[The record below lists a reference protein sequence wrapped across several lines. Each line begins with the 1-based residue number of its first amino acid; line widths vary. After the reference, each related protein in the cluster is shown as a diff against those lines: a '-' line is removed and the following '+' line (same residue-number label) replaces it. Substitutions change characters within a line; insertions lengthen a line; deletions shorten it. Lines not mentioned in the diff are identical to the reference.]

1 LKHSTSLPF
10 AFTEHGA
17 LMAAS
22 VLSSPKAIEM
32 SILIVRAF
40 VKLRNLLATHQR
52 LAAKLGELERK
63 LSDHDEQFVVLFD
76 AIRQLMAPP
85 AKPRPRIGFGNK

>member
-1 LKHSTSLPF
+1 
-10 AFTEHGA
+10 
-17 LMAAS
+17 MAAS

-52 LAAKLGELERK
+52 LAVELRELERK
-63 LSDHDEQFVVLFD
+63 LSDHDQQFIALFD

-85 AKPRPRIGFGNK
+85 ERPRRRIGFCKER